1 MASSSAPV
9 ARSKVA
15 HSTPVLVLAVHAVDE
30 RGASLGGHGAQGLAH
45 QRILAHVAA
54 VVRGHA
60 LLRLAVALDDAGD
73 EALVGIL
80 AAVLGGRLQR
90 HGAHAHDVGLRVR
103 RHLGGRAQ
111 VVNGGDAEG
120 AREEGRLL
128 TGEVRE
134 LPRAEDARVLERA
147 AHGPDA
153 RIPVSAPGGQRLE
166 GEAGHECG
174 GLAVLGHGS
183 HLQEVASGSLRRVDE
198 SPVHAAA
205 LVYGGGGVGRPGGA
219 VVQRELHGADRA
231 VEVVHIAGELDG
243 LPGIVGWPRVWG
255 ERIIGSVGH
264 GPSYTKSPRISSRVR
279 ARWAKAC
286 SPAAESG
293 ALVMMVMR

>member
-15 HSTPVLVLAVHAVDE
+15 HSTPVRSLPFTP
-30 RGASLGGHGAQGLAH
+30 LGGHGAQSLAY

-54 VVRGHA
+54 VVRAHA
-60 LLRLAVALDDAGD
+60 LLGLAVALDDAGD
-73 EALVGIL
+73 QALVGIFT
-80 AAVLGGRLQR
+80 AMLGGGFQG
-90 HGAHAHDVGLRVR
+90 HGAHAYDVGLRVR
-103 RHLGGRAQ
+103 CHLGRRAQ

-120 AREEGRLL
+120 ARKEGRLL

-166 GEAGHECG
+166 GEAGYQGG
-174 GLAVLGHGS
+174 GLAVLGHGP
-183 HLQEVASGSLRRVDE
+183 HLQKIAPGGFRRVDE
-198 SPVHAAA
+198 PPVHAAA
-205 LVYGGGGVGRPGGA
+205 LVHGGGGVGRPGGA
-219 VVQRELHGADRA
+219 VVQRELHGADGA
-231 VEVVHIAGELDG
+231 VEVVHVAGELDG
-243 LPGIVGWPRVWG
+243 RAGIVGRPRSRGQGIV
-255 ERIIGSVGH
+255 GSVGH